1 MIKSISA
8 VDTAKIIRTVL
19 KEAFL
24 GIKFSVKVSN
34 GYAVNIR
41 WVDGVNSKQVEDVV
55 NRFKG
60 SFFNDKSDCY
70 TFLDATFKG
79 EPVRFNADYIFCI
92 RSYSDAMIE
101 RAINATVRRF
111 GGSKPIDSL
120 PKISIQE
127 YKKANFKL
135 EDLMCLR
142 FYEGDDFLL
151 VREIDKNLFKNSD
164 RLGGIYSPTAA
175 QVVQHRK
182 DSNS

>member
-92 RSYSDAMIE
+92 LIKMGDNFIYGILK
-101 RAINATVRRF
+101 F
-111 GGSKPIDSL
+111 FL
-120 PKISIQE
+120 P
-127 YKKANFKL
+127 
-135 EDLMCLR
+135 
-142 FYEGDDFLL
+142 LL
-151 VREIDKNLFKNSD
+151 K
-164 RLGGIYSPTAA
+164 
-175 QVVQHRK
+175 
-182 DSNS
+182 